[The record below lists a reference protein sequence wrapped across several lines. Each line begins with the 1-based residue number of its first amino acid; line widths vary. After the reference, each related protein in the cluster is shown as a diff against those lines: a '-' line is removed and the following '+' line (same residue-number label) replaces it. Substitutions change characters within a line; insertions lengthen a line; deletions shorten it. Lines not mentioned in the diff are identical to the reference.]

1 MLKKFIAAFALVVG
15 VIWVLG
21 GLLSKSILSIVL
33 GIFLLI
39 VGIALKNQW
48 YQDDPSEWGED
59 LPYNEELG
67 LWDGGELDGTCAI
80 TIDENEVEKA
90 IDASNRYDGDHLYLI
105 ASSNAWGG
113 NDYMEV
119 LMSNAVVIAEFEA

>member
-1 MLKKFIAAFALVVG
+1 MKLTKDNIAK
-15 VIWVLG
+15 VISENSEYEFFVLRHDSNVYEIG
-21 GLLSKSILSIVL
+21 EEVNRSH
-33 GIFLLI
+33 
-39 VGIALKNQW
+39 QW

-67 LWDGGELDGTCAI
+67 LWDGGELEGTCAI

-105 ASSNAWGG
+105 ASSDAWGG
-113 NDYMEV
+113 NDYMESI
-119 LMSNAVVIAEFEA
+119 MADAIVVAEFEA